1 MISALSDSNSNT
13 LLRSSMGQYV
23 TALPS
28 RFVVAS
34 LYLFLLWLTL
44 LLVEL
49 ISGPLIWALLSAIA
63 YMFFQ
68 VVVSLSAFG
77 RLIIHTGAMGQKRV
91 LDPEFERHLLP
102 SGLHASLL
110 IKATERSRRR
120 TSVTDQYR
128 QSSLA
133 SSKRHE
139 SSTSLASSN
148 GLRKR
153 RSPVSNT
160 DSASRSAAPL
170 SVPPSAGL
178 PSPMGPLSK
187 KRLSSEEHHAV
198 MEAARAFGDFSE
210 PDTTSSPPSSSL
222 DYFAEASNGASRETR
237 LDSASSETEVSFD
250 ELVSEIA
257 FPRASVLNRT
267 HSRELKK
274 VVHTT
279 LSSSAADVADLV
291 EQANQELQRSEA
303 QRAQHHGAATNGSP
317 QHQQH
322 TAVRRLAQQR
332 QSMSL
337 FRGTSNRS
345 LLRQEWAAE
354 DDVRQIYDIE
364 PPAEIFNEED
374 EDDEDGDD
382 SDFYHMPR
390 ISVLNRSNDFGALR
404 KLVTSGMEDLGE
416 SFSRL
421 ASVPPSLDQI
431 QESPEQSRVA
441 SYNSL
446 AADDLMEEGK
456 KVMVESSD
464 DEEYN
469 RGEKEYLLSKQ
480 RPVPK

>member
-153 RSPVSNT
+153 RSPVSST
-160 DSASRSAAPL
+160 DSASRAPL
-170 SVPPSAGL
+170 SVSPSAGL
-178 PSPMGPLSK
+178 PSPLRPLSK
-187 KRLSSEEHHAV
+187 KRLSSEEHNAV
-198 MEAARAFGDFSE
+198 MEAARAFGDFSD
-210 PDTTSSPPSSSL
+210 PDTTS
-222 DYFAEASNGASRETR
+222 YFAEASNGASRETR
-237 LDSASSETEVSFD
+237 LDSSSSETEVSFD

-274 VVHTT
+274 VVHST

-303 QRAQHHGAATNGSP
+303 QRALAQQHGATTNGSP

-322 TAVRRLAQQR
+322 TTVRRLAQQR

-337 FRGTSNRS
+337 FRGTINRS
-345 LLRQEWAAE
+345 LLQQEWAAE

-374 EDDEDGDD
+374 EDAEDGDD
-382 SDFYHMPR
+382 SDFHHMPR
-390 ISVLNRSNDFGALR
+390 ISVLNRSSDFGALR

-446 AADDLMEEGK
+446 AADYLMEEGK
-456 KVMVESSD
+456 KAMVESSSSD

-469 RGEKEYLLSKQ
+469 GGEKEYLLS
-480 RPVPK
+480 